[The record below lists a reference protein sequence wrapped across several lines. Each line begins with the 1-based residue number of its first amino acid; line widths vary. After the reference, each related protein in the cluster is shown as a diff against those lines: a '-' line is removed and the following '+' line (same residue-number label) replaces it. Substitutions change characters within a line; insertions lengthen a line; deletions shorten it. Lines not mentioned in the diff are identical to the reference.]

1 MVLKWNKQEVVK
13 MSYENENE
21 EEEIII
27 DLRDGELEKK
37 LKEQKEKQFKNI
49 KFERG

>member
-1 MVLKWNKQEVVK
+1 
-13 MSYENENE
+13 MSFETENDEDN
-21 EEEIII
+21 III
-27 DLRDGELEKK
+27 DLRDKDLQEK